1 MDFSAGHRIISVL
14 TFGGGIRC
22 RGKELIVVGAALVEG
37 YGVGSELNAGSVREL
52 TDKPSWIEK
61 RLLFVN

>member
-22 RGKELIVVGAALVEG
+22 RGKELIVGAALVER
-37 YGVGSELNAGSVREL
+37 YGVGSELNAGSVREM
-52 TDKPSWIEK
+52 TA
-61 RLLFVN
+61 

>member
-22 RGKELIVVGAALVEG
+22 CGKELIVVGAALVER

-52 TDKPSWIEK
+52 TDKPS
-61 RLLFVN
+61 